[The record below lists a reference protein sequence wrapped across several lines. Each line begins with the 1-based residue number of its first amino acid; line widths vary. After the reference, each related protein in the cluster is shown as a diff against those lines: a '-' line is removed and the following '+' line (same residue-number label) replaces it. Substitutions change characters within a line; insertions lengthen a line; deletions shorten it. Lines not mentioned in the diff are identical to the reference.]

1 MKTDAVAL
9 FALDRD
15 DDLGD
20 RMAARLGLTLA
31 GLERRDFE
39 DGEHKI
45 RPTESVRG
53 RDCFVLAG
61 LHGNGRQSVNDK
73 LCRLA
78 FCVGTLK
85 DAGAGRVTVV
95 APYLCYSR
103 KDRRTK
109 PRDPV
114 TTRYLAQVLEAVGID
129 LMVTLDVH
137 NLAAFQNAFRRPTE
151 HLEAR
156 PLFVRHFASLIGEA
170 VPVVLSPDI
179 GGMKRAERF
188 REGLARA
195 IGREPGVGFMEKQR
209 SGGEVS
215 SAGLV
220 AAVRGRVVVIVD
232 DLISSGTTLR
242 MAAEGCRE
250 QGAVAVYAAATH
262 GVFAAEA
269 SKVLADP
276 VFDGIVV
283 TDSIPP
289 FRLDPG
295 LLGNGGKVTVLDTA
309 PLLAEAVRRLHEGGS
324 IVELVEE
331 G

>member
-1 MKTDAVAL
+1 
-9 FALDRD
+9 
-15 DDLGD
+15 
-20 RMAARLGLTLA
+20 
-31 GLERRDFE
+31 
-39 DGEHKI
+39 
-45 RPTESVRG
+45 
-53 RDCFVLAG
+53 
-61 LHGNGRQSVNDK
+61 VNDK
-73 LCRLA
+73 LGRLA
-78 FCVGTLK
+78 FFVAPLR

-114 TTRYLAQVLEAVGID
+114 TTRYFAQMLEAVGTD
-129 LMVTLDVH
+129 RVVTLDVH
-137 NLAAFQNAFRRPTE
+137 NLAAYQNAFRRPTE

-156 PLFVRHFASLIGEA
+156 PLFVRHYAERLGDE

-195 IGREPGVGFMEKQR
+195 IGREPGIGFMEKQR
-209 SGGEVS
+209 SGGLVS

-220 AAVRGRVVVIVD
+220 AAVHGRVVVIVD

-250 QGAVAVYAAATH
+250 HGAVAVHAAATH
-262 GVFAAEA
+262 GVFAEGA
-269 SKVLADP
+269 SAVLGDP
-276 VFDGIVV
+276 VFDGVVV

-295 LLGNGGKVTVLDTA
+295 LLGEGGKVTALDTA
-309 PLLAEAVRRLHEGGS
+309 PLLAEAVKRLHEGGS
-324 IVELVEE
+324 IVELVEAV
-331 G
+331 